1 MGFSK
6 SLVLS
11 TLPNPTLEAL
21 MPEATFTS
29 VMAPVA
35 ILELVIALLTT
46 IGASAV
52 PPISP
57 VNFII
62 PFVTA
67 SASTTVV
74 PPPPPPPTAILLS
87 TYNFTAFV
95 VGNFISELPS
105 ALMSNDLFSAFSF
118 KFIRVDK
125 AAVSLLNLLESILE
139 VSVKFNFEF
148 KLVLTS
154 IVLA

>member
-35 ILELVIALLTT
+35 IFELVIALLTT

-52 PPISP
+52 PPKSP
-57 VNFII
+57 ANLIFPLV
-62 PFVTA
+62 VGSA
-67 SASTTVV
+67 SATPLEVV
-74 PPPPPPPTAILLS
+74 PS
-87 TYNFTAFV
+87 T
-95 VGNFISELPS
+95 
-105 ALMSNDLFSAFSF
+105 
-118 KFIRVDK
+118 
-125 AAVSLLNLLESILE
+125 
-139 VSVKFNFEF
+139 
-148 KLVLTS
+148 
-154 IVLA
+154 